1 MSAIICE
8 VEIGSPAERAGIVA
22 GDELISINGAAI
34 RDVLDY
40 KFYSYD
46 KKLKVELARKTVKIK
61 KDEGED
67 LGLVFETYLMD
78 KAKRCANNCI
88 FCFVDQMPEGMRE
101 TLYFKDDDA
110 RMSFL
115 LGNYIS
121 LTNLSE
127 EDIDRMI
134 RMHISPINVSVHA
147 TDPEIRR
154 QMVRNK
160 NAGECFGILKRFC
173 NAGIKVNCQ
182 IVVCPGINDGEVL
195 KNSIKDLLS
204 LGENVESIAIVPVG
218 ITKYREKLYPL
229 DPMTKENAKETLLIA
244 DAFGKECIKERG
256 ERVVYVA
263 DEIYIKA
270 ELPLPGDEYYDS
282 YPQLDNGVGLMTLM
296 HEEFSAALKYTDIPE
311 KIEGFTVATGVSA
324 APLIRKLIDELKEKC
339 DNIESAEVY
348 AIKNEFFGETIDVAG
363 LVTGKDMISQ
373 LRDKKLSKRLL
384 IPAVMLRQ
392 GETVFLD
399 DISVADIEREL
410 GVTVIPVENDGDA
423 LLTAILGNE

>member
-218 ITKYREKLYPL
+218 ITKYRDKLYPL
-229 DPMTKENAKETLLIA
+229 SPMTKEKARETLDIV
-244 DAFGKECIKERG
+244 DSFGKDCINNRG
-256 ERVVYVA
+256 ERVVYSA

-270 ELPLPGDEYYDS
+270 EIPLPRDEYYDS

-296 HEEFSAALKYTDIPE
+296 HEEFSAALRYTDIPE
-311 KIEGFTVATGVSA
+311 RIEDFTVATGVSA
-324 APLIRKLIDELKEKC
+324 APFMRKLIDELKEKC
-339 DNIESAEVY
+339 HNIDSAEVY
-348 AIKNEFFGETIDVAG
+348 PIRNEFFGETIDVAG
-363 LVTGKDMISQ
+363 LVTGHDMINQ

-399 DISVADIEREL
+399 DVSVADIEKEL